1 MTANTYLEY
10 FLTLLGWLANNGI
23 WSVITATGL
32 FAFPLL
38 AKLIEIWLKA
48 RSQGADEGNQGG
60 LALAWMEHT
69 VYTAL
74 VVIMFACVPLLD
86 VDLSTIRYDA
96 SRISQC
102 GRTVVQPSD
111 SGYAS
116 LTNELGGKTA
126 AVPVWWY
133 FIHAVSKGV
142 TNAAVSTLPC
152 SPDLRQIRFEVQHTR
167 ISDPTLAQELQ
178 DFVEECYAPSRARLK
193 RQEAGLA
200 LDISDDVAW
209 LGSSHF
215 LTTPGYYDT
224 DHARSPRSQ
233 WPYDGTRDAGLFD
246 AGTGGYP
253 TCKQWWQDGSIGLKD
268 RLLALVRPTVWQQ
281 IKALGQPK
289 SVYEASVLRSLVSQR
304 NMQAS
309 QSGSVYG
316 GYGGNAGMIST
327 TQALT
332 RLSSLTGT
340 AVSSLAMF
348 PAFDSLRQALPM
360 VQAILQMALVICLPI
375 VILFSAYALKTV
387 ITLTAVQFALF
398 FVSFWWELARW
409 LDSWLLIALYDSS
422 THSSVSLTTLNY
434 GFQNSSDDIIVNI
447 VMGTMFLVLPAF
459 WMGALGWAGIK
470 VGGTLEN
477 AASTSTKDT
486 KTAGGS
492 GSNTLLSVTQ
502 KRK

>member
-10 FLTLLGWLANNGI
+10 FLTLLSWLANNGI
-23 WSVITATGL
+23 WSIITTTGL

-38 AKLIEIWLKA
+38 AKLIDIWLKA

-60 LALAWMEHT
+60 LALTWMEHT

-74 VVIMFACVPLLD
+74 VVIMFTCVPLLD
-86 VDLSTIRYDA
+86 VDLSAIRYDA

-116 LTNELGGKTA
+116 LTNELGGKTT

-133 FIHAVSKGV
+133 FIHTVSKGV

-193 RQEAGLA
+193 RQEAGLT
-200 LDISDDVAW
+200 LDISDNVAW
-209 LGSSHF
+209 PGSSYF

-233 WPYDGTRDAGLFD
+233 WPYDSTRDAGLFD

-253 TCKQWWQDGSIGLKD
+253 TCKQWWQDDGSGLKD
-268 RLLALVRPTVWQQ
+268 RLLALVQPTVWQQ
-281 IKALGQPK
+281 LKTLGQPK
-289 SVYEASVLRSLVSQR
+289 DVYEASVLRSLVSQR

-316 GYGGNAGMIST
+316 GYGGNAGMMSA

-332 RLSSLTGT
+332 RLGSLTGT
-340 AVSSLAMF
+340 TVSSLALF

-360 VQAILQMALVICLPI
+360 VQAILQMALVICFPV

-398 FVSFWWELARW
+398 FMTFWWELARW
-409 LDSWLLIALYDSS
+409 LDSWLLVALYDSS
-422 THSSVSLTTLNY
+422 THSSVSLNTLNY
-434 GFQNSSDDIIVNI
+434 GLQNSSDDIIVNI

-459 WMGALGWAGIK
+459 WMGALGWAGITLGGAVEGAIRYGANDAQK
-470 VGGTLEN
+470 AGGT
-477 AASTSTKDT
+477 
-486 KTAGGS
+486 GS
-492 GSNTLLSVTQ
+492 GAIMRNI
-502 KRK
+502 KR